1 MVEEDLMQRIKR
13 DDIEFL
19 DSFLSDELTE
29 EGLKEL
35 DIRLLD
41 SDFKSYYEQRLNE
54 KYSKPL
60 VKVFTDY
67 LPMIIMILMVLIG
80 IYLFINSK

>member
-1 MVEEDLMQRIKR
+1 MAEENLNRRIKKE
-13 DDIEFL
+13 DIEFL
-19 DSFLSDELTE
+19 DSFLADELTE

-54 KYSKPL
+54 KYNKPA

-67 LPMIIMILMVLIG
+67 LPMIIMILMVVIG
-80 IYLFINSK
+80 IYLFMNSK